1 MKVSWESNVAI
12 VSWHWLLVG
21 DVRCT
26 AAVEQMVGDHVA
38 DDLMIH
44 HSSRLKAV
52 SQFDCSVPPCS

>member
-1 MKVSWESNVAI
+1 MKVSWESNLAI
-12 VSWHWLLVG
+12 VSWHWLLLG

-26 AAVEQMVGDHVA
+26 AMVGDHVA
-38 DDLMIH
+38 DDLMSH